1 MRRLD
6 GWLIACALALV
17 ALPHATLAQEYP
29 TKPIRMIIPFPPGGS
44 NDVVGRL
51 FATHL
56 SEKLGKQVIVD
67 NRGAGAGGIVGTEIV
82 ANSPKDGYTIGIIS
96 LAHAVNPWLYK
107 LPYDPI
113 KAFEPIAILGSGP
126 NVLVVHPDLPVHSVK
141 ELIELAKTE
150 AGVSTG
156 FELQKE
162 NVWIGIC

>member
-29 TKPIRMIIPFPPGGS
+29 TKPIRLIIPFPPGGS

-56 SEKLGKQVIVD
+56 AEKLGKQVVVD
-67 NRGAGAGGIVGTEIV
+67 NRGAGAGGIVGTEVV
-82 ANSPKDGYTIGIIS
+82 AHAPKDGYTIGIIS
-96 LAHAVNPWLYK
+96 IAHAVNPWLYK

-113 KAFEPIAILGSGP
+113 KAFEPVGSLASGP
-126 NVLVVHPDLPVHSVK
+126 AVLAVHPDLPARSVAD
-141 ELIELAKTE
+141 LIDLAKKQP
-150 AGVSTG
+150 GK
-156 FELQKE
+156 LL
-162 NVWIGIC
+162 W